1 MLGGE
6 LLLGEVIDR
15 WRARHPD
22 ADVLNVYGATEAT
35 VNSVQHLIPAGTPSP
50 TGPVPVGRPFWNTR
64 VHILDSALRP
74 VPAGVPGE
82 AYIAGTGLAR
92 GYWHR
97 AGLTA
102 ERFVADPYG
111 PPGSRMYRTGDV
123 LRRNHD
129 GLLEFVGRGDGQVKL
144 RGYRIELGE
153 IEAVLA
159 AHDHVT
165 QAAVLLREDQPG
177 DKRLVAYAAT
187 GGRTVTADDLRT
199 LATARLPE
207 YMVPSAFVVLDD
219 MPLTP
224 NGKLDRRALP
234 APEYGADTGGR
245 APRSPREEILCGLFA
260 DVLGLES
267 VSIDDDFFQL
277 GGHSLL
283 ATKLVSRIRS
293 VLGAELAIRQLFDT
307 PTVAGLS
314 GALDTGNGHARPAL
328 TAAVPRPER
337 IPLSYAQ
344 QRLWF
349 LHQFEGPSA
358 AYNSPVAL
366 RLTGALD
373 HDALRRAVT
382 DLTTRHESLR
392 TVFAEDTEGPHQIVL
407 DPADTADL
415 TVVRTDEAGLDA
427 ALSQAARHA
436 FDLTKDAPL
445 RVWLFELGAAEH
457 VLLLL
462 THHVATD
469 AWSRAP
475 LARDLTTAYAARA
488 AGEAPVWEPLPV
500 QYADYSLWQH
510 ELFGPNDGPAG
521 EITRQLDHWKRTLA
535 GLPEELSLPYD
546 RPRPATAT
554 YAGDTLTFD
563 LPPDLHAR
571 LTRVAR
577 EHRASLFMVLQAAL
591 AGLLSRLGAGTD
603 IPLGTPIAG
612 RTDDALD
619 DLVGFFVNTLVLR
632 TDVSG
637 DPTFAELIE
646 RVRVA
651 DLEAYAHQDLPF
663 ERLVEAVNPERSLAR
678 HPLFQTMLN
687 LNNAGPVEALDEIA
701 KLPGLTV
708 RHEPV
713 ETNRVKFDLGFSFAE
728 AHSGLRGSLQY
739 STDLFDRET
748 AQSIAER
755 FVRVLVAVA
764 EDPGARVGAV
774 EVLAPGER
782 ERLLEDWNGVTR
794 DVRGVSLPVLFGEQA
809 ARTPEAVA
817 VVAGER
823 SLTYAEL
830 DAWSN
835 RVARWLIARGV
846 RAESFVGVKLPRSV
860 ELVVALL
867 GVVKAGGAY
876 VPVDVDY
883 PAERVDQILGDARP
897 LITIDDPGMLE
908 EASGCSDGPVTDEDR
923 VVRLELSHPA
933 YVIFTSGST
942 GRPKGVVV
950 EHRSVGAYLERARE
964 VYGDAAGTALL
975 HSSVAFDLTVTALYS
990 PLVSGGRV
998 VLAEL
1003 DEQAGQ
1009 AGRPSFMKVTP
1020 SHLSLLQALPEG
1032 VSPSGTL
1039 ITGGEALV
1047 GEVLESWRTTHPAV
1061 TVINAYGPTEATV
1074 NCTDFRIEPGQ
1085 DVASGPVPIGR
1096 PFWNARA
1103 YVLDAR
1109 LRPVPPGVAG
1119 ELYIGG
1125 VVLARG
1131 YFERADLT
1139 AERFTA
1145 DPYGP
1150 AGARMYGWFARVTWL
1165 AGTVTVSSSM
1175 RAGSM
1180 IRSSCVV
1187 SGSSWGRSRRSS
1199 PVTRRWLVRLW
1210 SFARTSPVT
1219 SAWWRMSSARSTGC
1233 ASTSRPAAG
1242 VHGPVG
1248 VRRPRRA
1255 AAHGERQAGPPR
1267 PARPRLRHGR
1277 PGRPWPAHGSRGG
1290 AVRSVRRGAGPGVG
1304 VDRRRLLPPRRA
1316 FAAGDEA
1323 GQPHPHR
1330 PGGGAADTADVR
1342 DAHGR
1347 GPGRRAG
1354 GRWAVRPAV
1363 GSPAVVPRPERVPLS
1378 YAQRRLWFLNQFEGP
1393 SATYNAPVAL
1403 RLSGSLDREALRLAL
1418 GDVVA
1423 RHESLRTVF
1432 AEDAEG
1438 ARQVVLPVGEARWSW
1453 RWSRSARRDC
1463 RRRLRRRRPAL
1474 RPGPGDP
1481 VARELFALA
1490 DDGMCCCS

>member
-1 MLGGE
+1 MSRNPRKIEDILSLAPLQEGLLFHSIYDEGGLDPYVVQISFDIDGDLDPAALRAAARQLLARHANLRVAFRQRKNGDWAQIVMRDAPLPWTETDLSGLPEDERAEAAAAAVAADRATRFDVARPPLLRFTLLRLGPARHRLVLTNHHLLMDGWSLPVLMGELFTLYDTGGDLTALPPVRPYRDHLAWLERQDKDAARAAWRDAFAGLAEPTHVAPDAGRAAVAGAEVTAVLDGDATATLGALARSRGITLNSVVQAAWGIALSTHTGRDDIVFGTTVSGRPPEIDGVERMVGLFINTLPTRVRVRPAESLAALLARVQDEQARLTAHQHLGLAEIQRVVGHGDLFDTSMVFQNYPVSRTGTAGTGIGAAISLAPGKNREATHYPLLLIASARDTMRFRLNYRPDVFDEGTAQRVLDRFVRVLHGLITDPDQPVGRLALLGDDERHEALVRWNDTAHDVPDHVTILDLFREQAARTPDAPAVSGPDGTLDYATLDARSSRLAHLLVARGAAPERFVAIALPRTAEMVVALLAVLKTGAAYLPVDPDYPAERIAFMLDDTRPTLLITTRDLAPALPGTGTPHLLLDDPALAEDMAARPAAGPTDADRDGRLLPAHPAYVIYTSGSTGRPKGVVIEHRSLAAYLQWARHAYPAMTGTSLLHSPISFDLTVTALYTTLVSGGLVRVTDLDESAADGPAPSFLKGTPSVLALLEALPADASPNRLIMLGGE

-35 VNSVQHLIPAGTPSP
+35 VNSVQHLIPAGAPSP

-111 PPGSRMYRTGDV
+111 PRGSRMYRTGDV

-234 APEYGADTGGR
+234 VPEYGADTGGR

-260 DVLGLES
+260 DVLGLET

-382 DLTTRHESLR
+382 DLTARHESLR

-445 RVWLFELGAAEH
+445 RVWLFELGADEH

-563 LPPDLHAR
+563 LPPDLHGR

-651 DLEAYAHQDLPF
+651 DLDAYAHQDLPF

-713 ETNRVKFDLGFSFAE
+713 ETDRVKFDLGFSFAE

-764 EDPGARVGAV
+764 EDPGAR
-774 EVLAPGER
+774 
-782 ERLLEDWNGVTR
+782 
-794 DVRGVSLPVLFGEQA
+794 
-809 ARTPEAVA
+809 
-817 VVAGER
+817 
-823 SLTYAEL
+823 
-830 DAWSN
+830 
-835 RVARWLIARGV
+835 
-846 RAESFVGVKLPRSV
+846 
-860 ELVVALL
+860 
-867 GVVKAGGAY
+867 
-876 VPVDVDY
+876 
-883 PAERVDQILGDARP
+883 
-897 LITIDDPGMLE
+897 
-908 EASGCSDGPVTDEDR
+908 
-923 VVRLELSHPA
+923 
-933 YVIFTSGST
+933 
-942 GRPKGVVV
+942 
-950 EHRSVGAYLERARE
+950 
-964 VYGDAAGTALL
+964 
-975 HSSVAFDLTVTALYS
+975 
-990 PLVSGGRV
+990 
-998 VLAEL
+998 
-1003 DEQAGQ
+1003 
-1009 AGRPSFMKVTP
+1009 
-1020 SHLSLLQALPEG
+1020 
-1032 VSPSGTL
+1032 
-1039 ITGGEALV
+1039 
-1047 GEVLESWRTTHPAV
+1047 
-1061 TVINAYGPTEATV
+1061 
-1074 NCTDFRIEPGQ
+1074 
-1085 DVASGPVPIGR
+1085 
-1096 PFWNARA
+1096 
-1103 YVLDAR
+1103 
-1109 LRPVPPGVAG
+1109 
-1119 ELYIGG
+1119 
-1125 VVLARG
+1125 
-1131 YFERADLT
+1131 
-1139 AERFTA
+1139 
-1145 DPYGP
+1145 
-1150 AGARMYGWFARVTWL
+1150 
-1165 AGTVTVSSSM
+1165 
-1175 RAGSM
+1175 
-1180 IRSSCVV
+1180 
-1187 SGSSWGRSRRSS
+1187 
-1199 PVTRRWLVRLW
+1199 
-1210 SFARTSPVT
+1210 
-1219 SAWWRMSSARSTGC
+1219 
-1233 ASTSRPAAG
+1233 
-1242 VHGPVG
+1242 
-1248 VRRPRRA
+1248 
-1255 AAHGERQAGPPR
+1255 
-1267 PARPRLRHGR
+1267 
-1277 PGRPWPAHGSRGG
+1277 
-1290 AVRSVRRGAGPGVG
+1290 
-1304 VDRRRLLPPRRA
+1304 
-1316 FAAGDEA
+1316 
-1323 GQPHPHR
+1323 
-1330 PGGGAADTADVR
+1330 
-1342 DAHGR
+1342 
-1347 GPGRRAG
+1347 
-1354 GRWAVRPAV
+1354 
-1363 GSPAVVPRPERVPLS
+1363 
-1378 YAQRRLWFLNQFEGP
+1378 
-1393 SATYNAPVAL
+1393 
-1403 RLSGSLDREALRLAL
+1403 
-1418 GDVVA
+1418 
-1423 RHESLRTVF
+1423 
-1432 AEDAEG
+1432 
-1438 ARQVVLPVGEARWSW
+1438 
-1453 RWSRSARRDC
+1453 
-1463 RRRLRRRRPAL
+1463 
-1474 RPGPGDP
+1474 
-1481 VARELFALA
+1481 
-1490 DDGMCCCS
+1490 